1 MGQKLFSWYGSI
13 AGDGILQPCGTSA
26 AARRHARNDEPLDRS
41 CLDAEARRM
50 QSYRRRRK
58 ANGGKPLGGRWP
70 DRTGEKKR
78 AGEGA
83 GA

>member
-1 MGQKLFSWYGSI
+1 ML
-13 AGDGILQPCGTSA
+13 PCGTSA
-26 AARRHARNDEPLDRS
+26 AARRHTRNKEPLDRA

-50 QSYRRRRK
+50 QTYRGRRK

-70 DRTGEKKR
+70 EKAGAEK

-83 GA
+83 GT